1 MDLYWFMR
9 KQTPPLKAQNGES
22 LEWIE
27 SGPLNCG
34 LGPYLPSIVVNDEA
48 LVPAVE
54 VLVAP
59 DLHLELLQQ
68 CLVSTLAHSMHGG
81 THVIQDAH
89 DSRRVLVRP
98 RRQGLG
104 H

>member
-1 MDLYWFMR
+1 MNPCWFTG
-9 KQTPPLKAQNGES
+9 KQIPSLKARTGEPVKR
-22 LEWIE
+22 EDP
-27 SGPLNCG
+27 GPLNGG
-34 LGPYLPSIVVNDEA
+34 LGFYLPGIVVNDEA

-59 DLHLELLQQ
+59 DLHLELLEQS
-68 CLVSTLAHSMHGG
+68 LVGTLTHSMHGG

-89 DSRRVLVRP
+89 DSRRVLERP
-98 RRQGLG
+98 RRQGPG

>member
-1 MDLYWFMR
+1 MGLYWFIG
-9 KQTPPLKAQNGES
+9 KQIPPLKAQTGEP
-22 LEWIE
+22 LKWVD

-34 LGPYLPSIVVNDEA
+34 LGLYLPGVVVNDEA

-54 VLVAP
+54 VLMAP

-68 CLVSTLAHSMHGG
+68 CLVSTFTHSMHGG

-89 DSRRVLVRP
+89 DSRRVLVGT
-98 RRQGLG
+98 RRQGPG